1 MGTNNKIVEQIKE
14 KRNEFIFIPG
24 NKVISK
30 YIHLI
35 KYTKLSGNFFCI
47 KGNLLF

>member
-1 MGTNNKIVEQIKE
+1 MNLY
-14 KRNEFIFIPG
+14 FIPG

-35 KYTKLSGNFFCI
+35 KYKKLSGNFSVLNVTSYSHFKKNI
-47 KGNLLF
+47 